1 MNTIHHTPFNGY
13 VERPFLTREQIKE
26 KVPSIFG
33 YKAENMSERY
43 NFTPTHEIIDSM
55 EKVGWYPTNISGVH
69 PSKKDI
75 NTVKHVIRFADS
87 QNTIKSLEGIVPE
100 IAIINSHNGSSPLS
114 AHLGFFRMVCAN
126 GLMVGTSISE
136 MKWRHKKMDYV
147 GIKEFIIQALEEFSS
162 QATLVPLYQK
172 VILSEKEKIQFAEK
186 TINMVWN
193 GVMFEPEKILSP
205 KRSFDMK
212 NDLWSVFN
220 VIQENVTK
228 GGIQYRLDNSK
239 KHKYQTTKSI
249 RNIDRNVNINLALWA
264 MMDGF
269 YRNGKF

>member
-1 MNTIHHTPFNGY
+1 MNNITTPFKGY
-13 VERPFLTREQIKE
+13 EERPFLTREQIKE

-33 YKAENMSERY
+33 YKAETMSDKY
-43 NFTPTHEIIDSM
+43 VFTPTHEVIDSM
-55 EKVGWYPTNISGVH
+55 EKVGWYPTNISGVR

-87 QNTIKSLEGIVPE
+87 QNRIKSLEGIVPE

-136 MKWRHKKMDYV
+136 MKWRHKKMDYAE
-147 GIKEFIIQALEEFSS
+147 IKEFLVHALAEFS
-162 QATLVPLYQK
+162 QQTALVPKYQS
-172 VILSEKEKIQFAEK
+172 INLSEKEKFQFAEQ

-193 GVMFEPEKILSP
+193 GVMFEPEKVLIP
-205 KRSFDMK
+205 RRSFDNK
-212 NDLWSVFN
+212 NDLFSVFN

-228 GGIQYRLDNSK
+228 GGIRYNLGDSRKNRF
-239 KHKYQTTKSI
+239 HTTKSI
-249 RNIDRNVNINLALWA
+249 RNITKDVNINLTLWA
-264 MMDGF
+264 MMDNF
-269 YRNGKF
+269 YKTGKF